1 MTSDFSRPAAKR
13 YTLRMVVIMA
23 FYVVAIFGAVW
34 LFTNHPPQGALRYL
48 VAVAPSL
55 PILGVIWAVG
65 MYFKEEDD
73 EYLRMKLAV
82 TSLWATGITLAA
94 ASVWGFL
101 ENFDVVQHVPLYYA
115 FIFYWAAFGAVQ
127 ITGKLFGGKDQ

>member
-1 MTSDFSRPAAKR
+1 MNADLSRPASKR
-13 YTLRMVVIMA
+13 YMLRMAVIMG

-34 LFTNHPPQGALRYL
+34 MFTHSPPQGALRYL
-48 VAVAPSL
+48 VAAAPSL

-73 EYLRMKLAV
+73 EYLRLRLAT

-101 ENFDVVQHVPLYYA
+101 ENFDTVQHLPLYFA
-115 FIFYWAAFGAVQ
+115 FVFYWGAFGFVQ
-127 ITGKLFGGKDQ
+127 IVRKVLGQ

>member
-13 YTLRMVVIMA
+13 YTLRMLVIMA
-23 FYVVAIFGAVW
+23 VYVAAIFGAVW
-34 LFTNHPPQGALRYL
+34 MFANQPPQGLLRYI
-48 VAVAPSL
+48 VAAAPSL

-101 ENFDVVQHVPLYYA
+101 ENFDVVPHIPLYYA
-115 FIFYWAAFGAVQ
+115 FIFYWGAFGLTQ
-127 ITGKLFGGKDQ
+127 IVRKLFGGREQ

>member
-13 YTLRMVVIMA
+13 YTLRLAVIMG
-23 FYVVAIFGAVW
+23 FYVVALFGAVW
-34 LFTNHPPQGALRYL
+34 MFNNAPPEGVLRYL
-48 VAVAPSL
+48 VAAAPSL

-73 EYLRMKLAV
+73 EYLRMRLAV
-82 TSLWATGITLAA
+82 TSLWATGLTLAA

-101 ENFDVVQHVPLYYA
+101 ENFEVVQHIPLYFA
-115 FIFYWAAFGAVQ
+115 FVFYWGAFGLVQ
-127 ITGKLFGGKDQ
+127 ITRGLFGGRDK

>member
-1 MTSDFSRPAAKR
+1 MNADLSRPASKR
-13 YTLRMVVIMA
+13 YMLRMAVIMG

-34 LFTNHPPQGALRYL
+34 MFTHSPPQGTLRYL
-48 VAVAPSL
+48 VAAAPSL

-73 EYLRMKLAV
+73 EYLRLRLAT

-101 ENFDVVQHVPLYYA
+101 ENFDTVQHLPLYFA
-115 FIFYWAAFGAVQ
+115 FVFYWGAFGFVQ
-127 ITGKLFGGKDQ
+127 IVRKVLGQ